1 MTKKLTATKMPQLR
15 ATLQEQYDK
24 FSPEA
29 WQQQIA
35 TFTPSEIP
43 TAKKTKAFN
52 PADSTL
58 WWVRPDMARLAW
70 DASQTLPDNTRLLE
84 TVPAPKGILVWE
96 GDPLVSGVLVTSRYS
111 DEHRTAPIHG
121 VTWEVTA
128 RGVEVGTL
136 IYDPPGADELSHMP
150 YLTYLYIGQ
159 LKKDLEAYLTATFL
173 LATQPRIGQ
182 ITCHDPAPRR
192 RRHTPPNPGD
202 ITTGVNL
209 VALRENA
216 ARLPTEEPSEGE
228 KKWGLSVR
236 FMVRGH
242 WRNQACGEK
251 LGQRRPVYVAPYLK
265 GPEDAPLKSSET
277 VFVWRR

>member
-1 MTKKLTATKMPQLR
+1 MMKKLTASKMPHLR
-15 ATLQEQYDK
+15 AVLQSQYDGFSVENWQLTIEG
-24 FSPEA
+24 FSPGE
-29 WQQQIA
+29 Q
-35 TFTPSEIP
+35 PL
-43 TAKKTKAFN
+43 AKRYRMFN
-52 PADSTL
+52 PQNASL

-70 DASQTLPDNTRLLE
+70 DAAKTLPENTRLLE
-84 TVPAPKGILVWE
+84 TVPAPKGILIWE
-96 GDPLVSGVLVTSRYS
+96 GTPLVSGVLLTSQYS
-111 DEHRTAPIHG
+111 DERRTSPIHG

-136 IYDPPGADELSHMP
+136 IYDPPSEDELSHMP
-150 YLTYLYIGQ
+150 YSTYLYIGQ

-182 ITCHDPAPRR
+182 ITRHDPTPRR
-192 RRHTPPNPGD
+192 RRHFPPSPPGD

-216 ARLPTEEPSEGE
+216 KRLVEDTGGEG

-251 LGQRRPVYVAPYLK
+251 LGQRRPVFVAPYLK

>member
-1 MTKKLTATKMPQLR
+1 MTKKLTASKMPRLR
-15 ATLQEQYDK
+15 DALQKQFND
-24 FSPEA
+24 FSPEQ

-35 TFTPSEIP
+35 MLTSSEQP
-43 TAKKTKAFN
+43 TARKIRAFN
-52 PADSTL
+52 PAGATL

-70 DASQTLPDNTRLLE
+70 DAAKTLPEGTRLLE
-84 TVPAPKGILVWE
+84 AIPAPKGILVWE
-96 GDPLVSGVLVTSRYS
+96 GTPLVSGVLLTSKYQ
-111 DEHRTAPIHG
+111 DEQRTAPIHG

-182 ITCHDPAPRR
+182 ISRHNPKPRR
-192 RRHTPPNPGD
+192 RRYIPPGPGD
-202 ITTGVNL
+202 INTGVNL

-242 WRNQACGEK
+242 WRNQACGAK
-251 LGQRRPVYVAPYLK
+251 MGQRRPVYVAPYLK
-265 GPEDAPLKSSET
+265 GPEDAPLKTSET

>member
-1 MTKKLTATKMPQLR
+1 MTRKLTPSKMPELR
-15 ATLQEQYDK
+15 DVLLKQFDE
-24 FSPEA
+24 FSPSEYA
-29 WQQQIA
+29 HEVA
-35 TFTPSEIP
+35 TFAPSEQVM
-43 TAKKTKAFN
+43 AKTMRLFN
-52 PADSTL
+52 PVDTTL

-70 DASQTLPDNTRLLE
+70 DAAKTLPENTRLLE
-84 TVPAPKGILVWE
+84 AVPAPKGILIWE
-96 GDPLVSGVLVTSRYS
+96 GSPLVSGILLTSKYQ
-111 DEHRTAPIHG
+111 DEQRTTPIHG

-128 RGVEVGTL
+128 RGVKVGTL
-136 IYDPPGADELSHMP
+136 IYDPPGAEELCHMP
-150 YLTYLYIGQ
+150 FTTYLYIGQ
-159 LKKDLEAYLTATFL
+159 LKKDLEPYLTATFL

-182 ITCHDPAPRR
+182 ITNHINAPRNQQV
-192 RRHTPPNPGD
+192 HPPAPGD

-216 ARLPTEEPSEGE
+216 ARLPGEEPSEGE

-242 WRNQACGEK
+242 WRSQACGEK

-265 GPEDAPLKSSET
+265 GPKDAPLKTSET

>member
-1 MTKKLTATKMPQLR
+1 MMKKLTASKMPHLR
-15 ATLQEQYDK
+15 AVLQSQYDGFSVESWQRTIEG
-24 FSPEA
+24 FSPEE
-29 WQQQIA
+29 Q
-35 TFTPSEIP
+35 PL
-43 TAKKTKAFN
+43 AKRYRAFN
-52 PADSTL
+52 PQDATL

-70 DASQTLPDNTRLLE
+70 DASKTLPENTRLLE
-84 TVPAPKGILVWE
+84 AIPAPKGIIIWE
-96 GDPLVSGVLVTSRYS
+96 GDPLLTGLLVVAEYEDIQRVT
-111 DEHRTAPIHG
+111 PIQG
-121 VTWEVTA
+121 ATWEVTA

-136 IYDPPGADELSHMP
+136 IYDPPDADELSHMP
-150 YLTYLYIGQ
+150 YSTYLYIGQ

-182 ITCHDPAPRR
+182 ITRRDPTPRR
-192 RRHTPPNPGD
+192 RRHSPPDPGD

-216 ARLPTEEPSEGE
+216 ARLPTEEPDEGE

-251 LGQRRPVYVAPYLK
+251 LGQHRPVYVAPYLK

>member
-1 MTKKLTATKMPQLR
+1 MTKKLTASKMPELR
-15 ATLQEQYDK
+15 DTLQKQFDEY
-24 FSPEA
+24 SPEA
-29 WQQQIA
+29 WRREIA
-35 TFTPSEIP
+35 KCSPSEQP
-43 TAKKTKAFN
+43 PARKTRAFN
-52 PADSTL
+52 PAGAAL

-70 DASQTLPDNTRLLE
+70 DAAKTLPENTRLLE
-84 TVPAPKGILVWE
+84 AIPAPKGILIWE
-96 GDPLVSGVLVTSRYS
+96 GTPLVSGVLLTSQYS
-111 DEHRTAPIHG
+111 DEQRSAPIHG

-128 RGVEVGTL
+128 RGVDVGTL

-150 YLTYLYIGQ
+150 YLPYLYIGQ
-159 LKKDLEAYLTATFL
+159 LKKDLEAHLTATFL
-173 LATQPRIGQ
+173 LATQPRIGR
-182 ITCHDPAPRR
+182 ITRHDPTPRR
-192 RRHTPPNPGD
+192 RRYIPPWRGD
-202 ITTGVNL
+202 ITAGVNL

-251 LGQRRPVYVAPYLK
+251 MGQRRPVYVAPYLK

-277 VFVWRR
+277 VYVWRR

>member
-1 MTKKLTATKMPQLR
+1 MTKKLTASKMPQLR

-24 FSPEA
+24 FSPADYAREVE
-29 WQQQIA
+29 
-35 TFTPSEIP
+35 TFDPSEQSMARG
-43 TAKKTKAFN
+43 AKPFN
-52 PADSTL
+52 PTDAVL

-70 DASQTLPDNTRLLE
+70 DAAKTLPENTRLLE
-84 TVPAPKGILVWE
+84 AVPAPKGILVWE
-96 GDPLVSGVLVTSRYS
+96 GTPLVSGVLLTSKYW
-111 DEHRTAPIHG
+111 DEHRAISIQG

-136 IYDPPGADELSHMP
+136 IYDPPGTDDLCYMP
-150 YLTYLYIGQ
+150 FTAYLYIGQ

-182 ITCHDPAPRR
+182 ITRHDPTPRR
-192 RRHTPPNPGD
+192 RRRVSPSTPGD
-202 ITTGVNL
+202 IATGVNL

-216 ARLPTEEPSEGE
+216 KRLVEDTGGEG

-251 LGQRRPVYVAPYLK
+251 LGQRRPVFVAPYLK

>member
-1 MTKKLTATKMPQLR
+1 MTRRLTASKMPRLR
-15 ATLQEQYDK
+15 AALQDQCDK
-24 FSPEA
+24 FSATDWSPA
-29 WQQQIA
+29 FA
-35 TFTPSEIP
+35 TFSQTDRAI
-43 TAKKTKAFN
+43 AKKVRAIDLQD
-52 PADSTL
+52 ATL

-70 DASQTLPDNTRLLE
+70 DAAQTLPEGTRLLE
-84 TVPAPKGILVWE
+84 AIPAPKGIIIWE
-96 GDPLVSGVLVTSRYS
+96 GDPLLSGLLVV
-111 DEHRTAPIHG
+111 RTGRGQQTLRPIQG
-121 VTWEVTA
+121 AVWEVTA
-128 RGVEVGTL
+128 RGVEIATL
-136 IYDPPGADELSHMP
+136 IHEPPESP
-150 YLTYLYIGQ
+150 EIRYIPIYSYQYIGQ

-182 ITCHDPAPRR
+182 ITQHDPTPRR
-192 RRHTPPNPGD
+192 RRHIPPDPGD

-251 LGQRRPVYVAPYLK
+251 LGQRRPVFVAPYLK
-265 GPEDAPLKSSET
+265 GPEDAPLKTSET

>member
-1 MTKKLTATKMPQLR
+1 MTKKLTASKMPRLR
-15 ATLQEQYDK
+15 DTLQKQFDE
-24 FSPEA
+24 FSPNEYA
-29 WQQQIA
+29 RETA
-35 TFTPSEIP
+35 TFDPSEQILARTLQP
-43 TAKKTKAFN
+43 FN
-52 PADSTL
+52 PIGATL

-70 DASQTLPDNTRLLE
+70 DAAKTLPENTRLLE
-84 TVPAPKGILVWE
+84 AVPAPKGILIWE
-96 GDPLVSGVLVTSRYS
+96 GSPLVSGVLLTSKYRG
-111 DEHRTAPIHG
+111 EQRTTPIHG

-136 IYDPPGADELSHMP
+136 IYDPPGTEELSHMP
-150 YLTYLYIGQ
+150 LLTYLYIGQ
-159 LKKDLEAYLTATFL
+159 LKKDLEPYLTATFL

-182 ITCHDPAPRR
+182 ITRHDPTPRR
-192 RRHTPPNPGD
+192 RRQVPPSPPGD

-216 ARLPTEEPSEGE
+216 RRLVEDTGGEG

-251 LGQRRPVYVAPYLK
+251 RGQRRPVYVAPYLK

>member
-1 MTKKLTATKMPQLR
+1 MTKKLTASKMPRLR
-15 ATLQEQYDK
+15 DTLQKQFDD
-24 FSPEA
+24 FSPADYAREV
-29 WQQQIA
+29 A
-35 TFTPSEIP
+35 TFDPSDQVM
-43 TAKKTKAFN
+43 AKTVRPFN
-52 PADSTL
+52 PVDTTL

-70 DASQTLPDNTRLLE
+70 DAAKTLPENTRLLE
-84 TVPAPKGILVWE
+84 AIPAPKGILVWE
-96 GDPLVSGVLVTSRYS
+96 GTPLVSGVLLTSKYW
-111 DEHRTAPIHG
+111 DEQRDTPIHG

-136 IYDPPGADELSHMP
+136 IYDPPGAEDLCYMP
-150 YLTYLYIGQ
+150 FTAYLYIGQ

-182 ITCHDPAPRR
+182 ITQHDPTPRR
-192 RRHTPPNPGD
+192 RRRVSPSTPGD
-202 ITTGVNL
+202 IATGVNL

-216 ARLPTEEPSEGE
+216 KRLVEDTGGEG
-228 KKWGLSVR
+228 KKWEVSVR

-251 LGQRRPVYVAPYLK
+251 LGQRRPVFVAPYLK

>member
-1 MTKKLTATKMPQLR
+1 MTKKLTASKMPELR
-15 ATLQEQYDK
+15 ATLQKQFDE
-24 FSPEA
+24 FSPSDYAREVA
-29 WQQQIA
+29 A
-35 TFTPSEIP
+35 FDPSDQVM
-43 TAKKTKAFN
+43 AKTVRPFN
-52 PADSTL
+52 PVDTTL

-70 DASQTLPDNTRLLE
+70 DAAKTLPENTRLLE
-84 TVPAPKGILVWE
+84 AVPASKGILIWE
-96 GDPLVSGVLVTSRYS
+96 GDPLISGVLLTSKYW
-111 DEHRTAPIHG
+111 DEQRDTPIHG
-121 VTWEVTA
+121 VTWELTA

-150 YLTYLYIGQ
+150 YSTYLYIGQ

-182 ITCHDPAPRR
+182 ITQHDSTPRR
-192 RRHTPPNPGD
+192 RRYIPPGPGD

-216 ARLPTEEPSEGE
+216 TRLPTEEPSEGE

-251 LGQRRPVYVAPYLK
+251 LGQRRPVFVAPYLK

>member
-1 MTKKLTATKMPQLR
+1 MTKKLTATKMPRLR

-29 WQQQIA
+29 WWQQIA
-35 TFTPSEIP
+35 TFSPSERP
-43 TAKKTKAFN
+43 TARKTKAFN
-52 PADSTL
+52 PAGATL

-70 DASQTLPDNTRLLE
+70 DAAKTLPENTRLLE
-84 TVPAPKGILVWE
+84 AVPAPKGILIWE

-111 DEHRTAPIHG
+111 DEHRTAPIYG

-128 RGVEVGTL
+128 RGVDVGTL
-136 IYDPPGADELSHMP
+136 IYDPPGSDELSHMP

-182 ITCHDPAPRR
+182 ITQHDPTPRR
-192 RRHTPPNPGD
+192 RRRVSPSAPGD
-202 ITTGVNL
+202 IATGVNL

-216 ARLPTEEPSEGE
+216 RRLVEDTGGE
-228 KKWGLSVR
+228 DKKWGLSVR

-265 GPEDAPLKSSET
+265 GPEDAPLKTSET

>member
-1 MTKKLTATKMPQLR
+1 MTKKLTASKMPRLR
-15 ATLQEQYDK
+15 DTLQKKFND
-24 FSPEA
+24 FSPEQFQA
-29 WQQQIA
+29 L
-35 TFTPSEIP
+35 
-43 TAKKTKAFN
+43 AKNLSPQMQVLNKNRRPFN
-52 PADSTL
+52 PEGATM

-70 DASQTLPDNTRLLE
+70 DAAQTLPENTRLLE
-84 TVPAPKGILVWE
+84 AIPAPKGILIWE
-96 GDPLVSGVLVTSRYS
+96 GDPLISGVLPLPSARLENRDV
-111 DEHRTAPIHG
+111 PIQG
-121 VTWEVTA
+121 AMWEVTA
-128 RGVEVGTL
+128 RGVELSTL
-136 IYDPPGADELSHMP
+136 IYEPPEADMP
-150 YLTYLYIGQ
+150 VFMPLNVYLCVGQ

-182 ITCHDPAPRR
+182 ITQHDSTPRR
-192 RRHTPPNPGD
+192 RRYIPPGPGD

-209 VALRENA
+209 VSLRENA
-216 ARLPTEEPSEGE
+216 TRLPTEEPNEGE

>member
-1 MTKKLTATKMPQLR
+1 MIKKLTASKMPHLR
-15 ATLQEQYDK
+15 AVLQSQYDG
-24 FSPEA
+24 FSVENWQRTVETFPPEE
-29 WQQQIA
+29 Q
-35 TFTPSEIP
+35 TL
-43 TAKKTKAFN
+43 AKRCRAFN
-52 PADSTL
+52 PAGAAL
-58 WWVRPDMARLAW
+58 WWVRPGMARLAW
-70 DASQTLPDNTRLLE
+70 EAAKTLPENTWLLE
-84 TVPAPKGILVWE
+84 AIPAPKGILIWE
-96 GDPLVSGVLVTSRYS
+96 GDPLVSGVLLTSQHS
-111 DEHRTAPIHG
+111 DERRTTPIHG

-150 YLTYLYIGQ
+150 FITFLYIGQ

-182 ITCHDPAPRR
+182 ITQHDPAPRR
-192 RRHTPPNPGD
+192 RRHTLPDPGD

-251 LGQRRPVYVAPYLK
+251 LGQRRPVFVAPYLK

>member
-1 MTKKLTATKMPQLR
+1 MTKKLTASKMPELR
-15 ATLQEQYDK
+15 ATLQKQFDE
-24 FSPEA
+24 FSPSDYAREVE
-29 WQQQIA
+29 
-35 TFTPSEIP
+35 TFDPSEQSMARS
-43 TAKKTKAFN
+43 AKPFN
-52 PADSTL
+52 PTDAVL

-70 DASQTLPDNTRLLE
+70 DAAKTLPENTRLLE
-84 TVPAPKGILVWE
+84 AIPAPKGILVWE
-96 GDPLVSGVLVTSRYS
+96 GTPLVSGVLLTSKYW
-111 DEHRTAPIHG
+111 DEQRDTPIHG

-136 IYDPPGADELSHMP
+136 IYDPPGAEELCYMP
-150 YLTYLYIGQ
+150 FTAYLYIGQ

-182 ITCHDPAPRR
+182 ITQHDSTPRR
-192 RRHTPPNPGD
+192 RRYIPPGPGD

-209 VALRENA
+209 VSLRENA
-216 ARLPTEEPSEGE
+216 ARLPTEEPNEGE

>member
-1 MTKKLTATKMPQLR
+1 MTKKLTATKMPRLR
-15 ATLQEQYDK
+15 AALQDQCDK
-24 FSPEA
+24 FSATDWEPA
-29 WQQQIA
+29 FA
-35 TFTPSEIP
+35 TFSQTDRAL
-43 TAKKTKAFN
+43 AKKVRAIDLQD
-52 PADSTL
+52 ATL

-70 DASQTLPDNTRLLE
+70 DAAQTLPENTRLLE
-84 TVPAPKGILVWE
+84 AIPAPKGILIWE
-96 GDPLVSGVLVTSRYS
+96 GDPLLSGFLVARARSNQQPSR
-111 DEHRTAPIHG
+111 PIHG
-121 VTWEVTA
+121 AVWEVTA
-128 RGVEVGTL
+128 RGVEIATL
-136 IYDPPGADELSHMP
+136 IHEPPENPELRYIPIYS
-150 YLTYLYIGQ
+150 YQYIGQ

-182 ITCHDPAPRR
+182 ITRHDPTPRR
-192 RRHTPPNPGD
+192 RRYIPPGPGD

-216 ARLPTEEPSEGE
+216 TRLPTEEPSEGE

-242 WRNQACGEK
+242 WRNQACGAK

>member
-1 MTKKLTATKMPQLR
+1 MTKKLTASKMPQLR
-15 ATLQEQYDK
+15 DQLQDQCDK
-24 FSPEA
+24 FSAMDWEPA
-29 WQQQIA
+29 FA
-35 TFTPSEIP
+35 TFSQAERAL
-43 TAKKTKAFN
+43 AKKVRAIDLQD
-52 PADSTL
+52 ATL

-70 DASQTLPDNTRLLE
+70 DAAQTLPEGTRLLE
-84 TVPAPKGILVWE
+84 AIPAPKGIIIWE
-96 GDPLVSGVLVTSRYS
+96 GDPLLSAILVVRP
-111 DEHRTAPIHG
+111 HRAYQAPRPIQG
-121 VTWEVTA
+121 AVWEVTA
-128 RGVEVGTL
+128 RGVEIATL
-136 IYDPPGADELSHMP
+136 IHEPPESSEIRYIPLYS
-150 YLTYLYIGQ
+150 YQYIGQ

-182 ITCHDPAPRR
+182 ITNHITAPRNQR
-192 RRHTPPNPGD
+192 VHPPAPGD

-216 ARLPTEEPSEGE
+216 ARLPGEEPSEGE

-242 WRNQACGEK
+242 WRNQACGAK
-251 LGQRRPVYVAPYLK
+251 MGQRRPVYVAPYLK